1 MLFGARAGLNA
12 ECKGLPLC
20 RRSWQRPEKI
30 QEASSKDLTVLCYK
44 GKRCLLALGR
54 EQDFSAVNIFIF
66 PGILLRGL
74 YKTAPPTQHAAGFVA
89 AEAEWFVQLLQAA
102 KMSWVSLFPKIP
114 CGGSWEAPWKLV
126 IYTCSGIQN
135 TRLLKVLQADI

>member
-1 MLFGARAGLNA
+1 MLSAGITTLQTELAKAR
-12 ECKGLPLC
+12 
-20 RRSWQRPEKI
+20 KI
-30 QEASSKDLTVLCYK
+30 QEASSKDSTALCYK